1 MHGKPD
7 GTKARKES
15 GTKVFDEQSI
25 LSNQNELNDGIVW
38 WKKPHKIMVTSIT
51 RDIVGQQFCLDESIN
66 FSDPLGTIK
75 NNGKDVH
82 IRKMNITVRWKV
94 LSRNID
100 NPELTK
106 CFY

>member
-1 MHGKPD
+1 
-7 GTKARKES
+7 
-15 GTKVFDEQSI
+15 
-25 LSNQNELNDGIVW
+25 
-38 WKKPHKIMVTSIT
+38 MVTSIT

-82 IRKMNITVRWKV
+82 IRKMNITVHWKV